1 MNMRRLKTKTYT
13 AHKSCNISPS
23 RISLYETFSLFL
35 LSKMAIDPIEWIV
48 IGIIVLAL
56 IIWGPSKI
64 PELARALGRAK
75 KEYVKASTEL
85 ENEINK
91 IAELPS
97 PSTSDDKLIE
107 IAKSLGISTEGKTRD
122 QIAKEI
128 IEKAKK

>member
-1 MNMRRLKTKTYT
+1 
-13 AHKSCNISPS
+13 
-23 RISLYETFSLFL
+23 
-35 LSKMAIDPIEWIV
+35 MAIEPIEWIV

>member
-1 MNMRRLKTKTYT
+1 
-13 AHKSCNISPS
+13 
-23 RISLYETFSLFL
+23 
-35 LSKMAIDPIEWIV
+35 MAIDPIEWIV

-75 KEYVKASTEL
+75 KEYVRASTEL

-91 IAELPS
+91 ITELPS
-97 PSTSDDKLIE
+97 SSSASTSDDKLIE

>member
-1 MNMRRLKTKTYT
+1 MINMAL
-13 AHKSCNISPS
+13 
-23 RISLYETFSLFL
+23 
-35 LSKMAIDPIEWIV
+35 DPIEWIV

-75 KEYVKASTEL
+75 KEYLKASSEL
-85 ENEINK
+85 ESEINK
-91 IAELPS
+91 IAEMTPETTQTS
-97 PSTSDDKLIE
+97 KSSSDDKLIE

-128 IEKAKK
+128 IEKAKTK

>member
-1 MNMRRLKTKTYT
+1 
-13 AHKSCNISPS
+13 
-23 RISLYETFSLFL
+23 
-35 LSKMAIDPIEWIV
+35 MALDPIEWIV
-48 IGIIVLAL
+48 IGVIVLAL

-75 KEYVKASTEL
+75 KEYIKASTEL

-91 IAELPS
+91 ITELPS
-97 PSTSDDKLIE
+97 SSTTSASDDKLIE

-122 QIAKEI
+122 QIAREI